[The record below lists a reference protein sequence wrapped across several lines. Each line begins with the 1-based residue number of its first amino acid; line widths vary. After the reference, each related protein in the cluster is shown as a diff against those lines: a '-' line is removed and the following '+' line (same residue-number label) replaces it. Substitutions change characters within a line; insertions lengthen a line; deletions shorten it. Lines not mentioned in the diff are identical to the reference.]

1 MHKEGTMS
9 KIIDTIEGEDIIL
22 GDDGKVRYKS
32 KAAIDADGM
41 GPSHGDP
48 DKQDDT
54 SLHHDGH
61 ALNADVDQYIVV
73 PPAIIAGVGPIV
85 LGSQAHVTNTLNG
98 KTCDAVVGDIGPH
111 KKLGEISVAC
121 AEALDIPS
129 SPVSGGVDDHVV
141 EYVIEPGVP
150 AEVNGVT
157 YQLQASSAH

>member
-1 MHKEGTMS
+1 MS
-9 KIIDTIEGEDIIL
+9 KIIDTIEGEDIVL

-32 KAAIDADGM
+32 KAAIDADGI

-54 SLHHDGH
+54 SLHHNGQP
-61 ALNADVDQYIVV
+61 LNADVDQYIVV
-73 PPAIIAGVGPIV
+73 PPAIIAGVAPIV

-121 AEALDIPS
+121 AKALGIPP
-129 SPVSGGVDDHVV
+129 SPVSGGEDQHVV
-141 EYVIEPGVP
+141 QYVIEPGVP
-150 AEVNGVT
+150 AMVNGVT